1 LLAVYTGSSVNSLT
15 RVASNDDI
23 SSGTRQSRVN
33 FSTVAG
39 REYRV
44 AVDGRSGATGNVV
57 LTLNQALINDNFATG
72 EFIGGASGSIT
83 GTTAGATKESGEPN
97 HAGNSGGHSIWYW
110 WTAPNNGST
119 TFDTI
124 GSTFDTLL
132 AVYTGSSVNS
142 LTRVA
147 SNDDISSSTLQS
159 RVTFSATASTQYKV
173 AIDGYNGASGNTTLH
188 WSMAAGLAPA
198 IASSTS
204 SSAKEAAFANQAPTL
219 GYQFLDAGEYELAI
233 AGLPFGRYTVEVSCD
248 LVEWTPLATTLADS
262 VGAAY
267 FRDKA
272 TVLTHH
278 EVGVNAAAGGATE
291 NRAYDPI
298 CAVPRVTAF
307 GGTAET
313 RTTRFYRVVA
323 AP

>member
-1 LLAVYTGSSVNSLT
+1 MRALHSHVPAI
-15 RVASNDDI
+15 VAS
-23 SSGTRQSRVN
+23 SS
-33 FSTVAG
+33 
-39 REYRV
+39 
-44 AVDGRSGATGNVV
+44 
-57 LTLNQALINDNFATG
+57 
-72 EFIGGASGSIT
+72 
-83 GTTAGATKESGEPN
+83 
-97 HAGNSGGHSIWYW
+97 
-110 WTAPNNGST
+110 
-119 TFDTI
+119 
-124 GSTFDTLL
+124 
-132 AVYTGSSVNS
+132 
-142 LTRVA
+142 
-147 SNDDISSSTLQS
+147 
-159 RVTFSATASTQYKV
+159 
-173 AIDGYNGASGNTTLH
+173 IDRR
-188 WSMAAGLAPA
+188 
-198 IASSTS
+198 
-204 SSAKEAAFANQAPTL
+204 AKEAAFANQAPTL

-278 EVGVNAAAGGATE
+278 EVGVNAAAGRATE

-313 RTTRFYRVVA
+313 RTSRFYRVVA